1 MTFNPLPPQKQDAST
16 AATAAHDIEYLK
28 RMDAAR
34 WTGRNRTEESLY
46 AFERKFLDTAD
57 PLRADFD
64 ATPALFGADFAE
76 LNPRPQFYLGPAGS
90 GAPLHWHVDAVNLLA
105 HGRKRWFL
113 APPAAAA
120 FSTAPAG
127 AWFDNLVN
135 SPPADASAAPFE
147 CVQEAGD
154 ALYVPTNWGHATL
167 NVEESIGIAHEFHVH
182 GYSVAGEKTGL
193 PACRSASGRAVAP
206 GRARGGGNGGS
217 V

>member
-1 MTFNPLPPQKQDAST
+1 MTRLTPLPPPTKQDAYDGVT
-16 AATAAHDIEYLK
+16 PTRLALRDYLA
-28 RMDAAR
+28 RMDARAAA
-34 WTGRNRTEESLY
+34 TGRNRTEEGLY

-120 FSTAPAG
+120 FSTVPAG
-127 AWFDNLVN
+127 AWLDQLDQLRNGSGALDELVE
-135 SPPADASAAPFE
+135 AAPFE

-154 ALYVPTNWGHATL
+154 ALYVPTNWGHATI
-167 NVEESIGIAHEFHVH
+167 NVEESIGIAHEFHVR
-182 GYSVAGEKTGL
+182 GYSVAGERNGL
-193 PACRSASGRAVAP
+193 PACRSCRAASA
-206 GRARGGGNGGS
+206 
-217 V
+217 